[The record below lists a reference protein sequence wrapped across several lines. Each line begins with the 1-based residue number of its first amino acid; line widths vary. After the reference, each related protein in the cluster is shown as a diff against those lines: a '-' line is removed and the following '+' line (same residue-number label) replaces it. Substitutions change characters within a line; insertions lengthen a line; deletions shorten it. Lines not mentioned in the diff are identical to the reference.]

1 MACTSL
7 DLERPVAKTLTTLT
21 AATLA
26 LGLTGGACAQP
37 ASVET
42 RPQITPYK
50 PAFAGQTRAPEQKL
64 GVAFQ
69 TTTVATGLTYPWAMA
84 FLPDGRMLVT
94 ERRAGALRIVS
105 KDGTLSASLAGTP
118 TVMPAGQGGLL
129 DVALDPAFAKNRLI
143 YLSYA
148 EAQPDGTN
156 NTAVARG
163 RLVDGTVPRLEGL
176 TVIYHQ
182 TPSLAS
188 PLHFGSRLVFARD
201 GKLFVTQGER
211 SILAGQKQAQDLAS
225 GLGKIVRINPDGSIP
240 KDNPFVGKPGARPE
254 IWTYGNRN
262 VQAAALH
269 PQTGELWE
277 VEYGPQAGDEINI
290 ARKGKDYGWPTITYG
305 VNYGPAKLPITA
317 GETQRAGME
326 QPLYYW
332 DPTIAPSGMAF
343 YTGSPFPAWK
353 GSLFVSSQQPQG
365 LPGGIISRLTIKNER
380 VVGEER
386 LDLPPTLWRDIRQG
400 PDGALYLLKGGPVGA
415 IIKLTP
421 K

>member
-1 MACTSL
+1 M
-7 DLERPVAKTLTTLT
+7 AKTLTTLT
-21 AATLA
+21 TVALTLV
-26 LGLTGGACAQP
+26 LTGVASAQP
-37 ASVET
+37 ATVET

-50 PAFAGQTRAPEQKL
+50 PAFPGQTRAPEQKL
-64 GVAFQ
+64 GVGFQ
-69 TTTVATGLTYPWAMA
+69 ATTVATGLKYPWAMA
-84 FLPDGRMLVT
+84 FLPNGRMLVT
-94 ERRAGALRIVS
+94 ERRAGALRIVA
-105 KDGTLSASLAGTP
+105 KDGALSEPVAGTP
-118 TVMPAGQGGLL
+118 VVMSAGQGGLL
-129 DVALDPAFAKNRLI
+129 DVALDPAFAKNGLI

-148 EAQPDGTN
+148 EAQADGTN

-163 RLVDGTVPRLEGL
+163 KLVDGAAPRIDGL

-240 KDNPFVGKPGARPE
+240 KDNPFVGKAGARPE
-254 IWTYGNRN
+254 IWTLGNRN
-262 VQAAALH
+262 VQAATLH

-277 VEYGPQAGDEINI
+277 VEFGPQAGDEINI

-332 DPTIAPSGMAF
+332 DPVIAPSGMIF
-343 YTGSPFPAWK
+343 YTGRLFPAWK
-353 GSLFVSSQQPQG
+353 GSLFVSGLQPQG
-365 LPGGIISRLTIKNER
+365 LPGGNITRLTIKGER

-400 PDGALYLLKGGPVGA
+400 PDGAIYLLKSGPLGA
-415 IIKLTP
+415 IMKLTP

>member
-1 MACTSL
+1 MRLKLKA
-7 DLERPVAKTLTTLT
+7 AG

-26 LGLTGGACAQP
+26 LAISGGGLASAQ
-37 ASVET
+37 VET
-42 RPQITPYK
+42 RPAITPYK

-64 GVAFQ
+64 GVAFH
-69 TTTVATGLTYPWAMA
+69 TTVVAQGLKYPWSLA

-94 ERRAGALRIVS
+94 ERTAGNLRIVA
-105 KDGTLSASLAGTP
+105 KDGTLSEPVAGTP
-118 TVMPAGQGGLL
+118 TVYAKGQGGLL
-129 DVALDPAFAKNRLI
+129 DVALDPAFKTNRLI

-148 EAQPDGTN
+148 EPQADGTN

-163 RLVDGTVPRLEGL
+163 KLVEGATPQIEGL
-176 TVIYHQ
+176 TVIYRQ
-182 TPSLAS
+182 KPSLAS

-211 SILAGQKQAQDLAS
+211 SILEGQRQAQDLGS

-240 KDNPFVGKPGARPE
+240 KDNPFVGKAGARPE
-254 IWTYGNRN
+254 IWTFGNRN

-277 VEYGPQAGDEINI
+277 VEFGPQGGDEINI

-305 VNYGPAKLPITA
+305 VNYGPAKAPITQ
-317 GETQRAGME
+317 GETQRPGME

-332 DPTIAPSGMAF
+332 DPVIAPSGMIF
-343 YTGSPFPAWK
+343 YTGKLFPAWK
-353 GSLFVSSQQPQG
+353 GSMLISGKQPQG
-365 LPGGIISRLTIKNER
+365 LPGGAVTRLTIKNER

-386 LDLPPTLWRDIRQG
+386 LDIPGPVNWRDIRQG
-400 PDGALYLLKGGPVGA
+400 PDGAVYLLKDGPVGQ

>member
-1 MACTSL
+1 MLMSVSSKWAAAAVAAFATS
-7 DLERPVAKTLTTLT
+7 AF
-21 AATLA
+21 
-26 LGLTGGACAQP
+26 AQSAP
-37 ASVET
+37 VET
-42 RPQITPYK
+42 RAPITAYK

-69 TTTVATGLTYPWAMA
+69 TTVVTQGLQYPWSLA

-94 ERRAGALRIVS
+94 ERRAAKLRVVA
-105 KDGTLSASLAGTP
+105 KDGTLTEAAVEGVPPVFSG
-118 TVMPAGQGGLL
+118 GQGGLL
-129 DVALDPAFAKNRLI
+129 DVVPDPAFKTNGLI

-148 EAQPDGTN
+148 EPQTDGTN

-163 RLVDGTVPRLEGL
+163 KLVDGATPKIEGL
-176 TVIYHQ
+176 TVIYRQ

-225 GLGKIVRINPDGSIP
+225 GLGKIMRINPDGSVP
-240 KDNPFVGKPGARPE
+240 KDNPFVGKAGAQPQ
-254 IWTYGNRN
+254 IWSYGNRN

-269 PQTGELWE
+269 PTTGELWE
-277 VEYGPQAGDEINI
+277 VEFGPQGGDEVNI
-290 ARKGKDYGWPTITYG
+290 VRKGKDYGWPTISYG
-305 VNYGPAKLPITA
+305 VNYGPAKTPITG
-317 GETQRAGME
+317 GETQRPGME

-332 DPTIAPSGMAF
+332 DPVIAPSGMIF
-343 YTGSPFPAWK
+343 YTGGLFPKWK
-353 GSLFVSSQQPQG
+353 GSLLISGRGPQG
-365 LPGGIISRLTIKNER
+365 LPGGFITRLTFKGEK

-386 LDLPPTLWRDIRQG
+386 LEVPGPVNLRDIRQG
-400 PDGALYLLKGGPVGA
+400 PDGGVYVLKDGPAGQ

-421 K
+421 KAG

>member
-1 MACTSL
+1 M
-7 DLERPVAKTLTTLT
+7 VASKLWIGAGAL
-21 AATLA
+21 AFTLA
-26 LGLTGGACAQP
+26 TASMCQAQ
-37 ASVET
+37 VEK
-42 RPQITPYK
+42 RPPITPYK

-64 GVAFQ
+64 GVAFD
-69 TTTVATGLTYPWAMA
+69 TTVVAQGLKFPWSLA

-94 ERRAGALRIVS
+94 ERILGNLRIVG
-105 KDGTLSASLAGTP
+105 KDGTLSEPVAGTP
-118 TVMPAGQGGLL
+118 AVMSKGQGGLL
-129 DVALDPAFAKNRLI
+129 DVALDPAFKSNRLI

-148 EAQPDGTN
+148 EPQADGTN

-163 RLVDGTVPRLEGL
+163 KLVEGANPHIEGL

-182 TPSLAS
+182 KPSLAS

-277 VEYGPQAGDEINI
+277 VEFGPQGGDEINI
-290 ARKGKDYGWPTITYG
+290 ARKGKDYGWPTISYG
-305 VNYGPAKLPITA
+305 VNYGPAKAPITG
-317 GETQRAGME
+317 GETQRPGME

-332 DPTIAPSGMAF
+332 DPVIAPSGMIF
-343 YTGSPFPAWK
+343 YTGNLFPAWK
-353 GSLFVSSQQPQG
+353 GSLFVSGKQPQG
-365 LPGGIISRLTIKNER
+365 LPGGDITRLTIKNER

-386 LDLPPTLWRDIRQG
+386 LTMPNAANWRDIRQG
-400 PDGALYLLKGGPVGA
+400 PDGAIYLLQDGPVGK
-415 IIKLTP
+415 IVKLTP